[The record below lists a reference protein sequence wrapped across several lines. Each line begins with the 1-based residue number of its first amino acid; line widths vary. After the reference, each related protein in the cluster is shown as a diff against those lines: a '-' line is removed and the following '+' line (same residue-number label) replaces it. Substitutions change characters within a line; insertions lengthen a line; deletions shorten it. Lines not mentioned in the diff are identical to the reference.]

1 MANISRSRL
10 QRFLEGVDYPASKQ
24 ELIQHARSRGADDDV
39 IDVLQQLP
47 SRRYNGPSDVSDA
60 METIE

>member
-39 IDVLQQLP
+39 IDGLQLLP

-60 METIE
+60 METTE